1 MIFVLWS
8 APIEPREGYKTRNL
22 IGLRVFERSGGKKR
36 TRWQSGED
44 GFPLKKFPFEFCLR
58 ISSSWTFLFMT
69 QSIMSVAALVGS
81 FDDIVRSTTVLAEG
95 IEGGL
100 LRPSF
105 VIFHCL

>member
-1 MIFVLWS
+1 
-8 APIEPREGYKTRNL
+8 
-22 IGLRVFERSGGKKR
+22 
-36 TRWQSGED
+36 
-44 GFPLKKFPFEFCLR
+44 
-58 ISSSWTFLFMT
+58 MT

-105 VIFHCL
+105 VIFYCL